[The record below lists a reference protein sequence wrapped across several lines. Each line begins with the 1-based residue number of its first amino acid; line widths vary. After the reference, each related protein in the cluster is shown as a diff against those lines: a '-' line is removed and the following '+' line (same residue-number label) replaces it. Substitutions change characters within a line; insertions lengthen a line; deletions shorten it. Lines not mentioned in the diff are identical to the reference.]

1 MIEYTAPAL
10 VVDPTLAAPVVDVP
24 PEGVERAQPAPVA
37 EDVAP
42 APEIPCPAP
51 TPVADLTDPT
61 PAAPCAAP
69 APVVES
75 VAPHGGARARRH
87 QNEAQGQGGAHSR

>member
-1 MIEYTAPAL
+1 MLAPVIEYTAPAL

-51 TPVADLTDPT
+51 TPVADLTDTGSSLCGTCSRGRVCRPT
-61 PAAPCAAP
+61 WGSPRPSP
-69 APVVES
+69 PK
-75 VAPHGGARARRH
+75 
-87 QNEAQGQGGAHSR
+87 